1 MAPRH
6 EPESP
11 SGAMKKVKPN
21 PRKQY
26 RKTFI
31 REWRKYRGLTL
42 ERLSDRVGLTPSA
55 LSYLERGQSGYS
67 QDTLELLAHALQTD
81 PASLIMRNPN
91 DEEAIWSIWDN
102 ASEGEKRQIS
112 EVVKAL
118 KRAS

>member
-1 MAPRH
+1 MGC
-6 EPESP
+6 
-11 SGAMKKVKPN
+11 GAQCRTMTKGQ

-26 RKTFI
+26 RKTFV
-31 REWRKYRGLTL
+31 REWRKHRGLTL
-42 ERLSDRVGLTPSA
+42 ERLADRVDMTPSA

-67 QDTLELLAHALQTD
+67 QETLELIAHALQTD
-81 PASLIMRNPN
+81 PASLIMRNPA
-91 DEEAIWSIWDN
+91 DEEAIWSIWDQ